1 MAFSSV
7 KIAALAGAK
16 SLCSKFGIQKKL
28 VKSQCQLLRQFHASS
43 VVCYPAHDAK
53 FEDAKNRLNSL
64 KEDPGNETKLKIY
77 ALFKQA
83 TQGKCNA
90 PKPSMMDLVGKAKW
104 SAWNSLGDMSQDDA
118 QLAYIALVDSL
129 AGQEETERAEQQANQ
144 GPGEQ
149 YEGMTITRE
158 NKIFH
163 IRLNRPKKKNAI
175 TWQMYKDIGKALKE
189 AGSSDEY
196 SIACITGTGDFY
208 CSGNDLS
215 NFTNVTPEQIPAMA
229 KNGREVLEE
238 FVEAFID
245 FPKPLI
251 ALINGPAVG
260 ISVTTLGLCDAV
272 YCTDAA
278 TFHTPF
284 SNLGQSPE
292 ACSSYT
298 FPKIMGYA
306 KANEMLLF
314 NRKITAAEA
323 KDRGLVSDIFPDH
336 SFQAETTKLMEQYA
350 SFPPQSM
357 RYSKVLNRSPEL
369 ATLKAVNKAECE
381 LLEERWQSQEC
392 IKAIMAFFSRK

>member
-1 MAFSSV
+1 MASSATLSILRGTQFV
-7 KIAALAGAK
+7 CCKIGLQARWVNSTK
-16 SLCSKFGIQKKL
+16 RHSH
-28 VKSQCQLLRQFHASS
+28 LLRQFHATST
-43 VVCYPAHDAK
+43 VCYPAHDAE
-53 FEDAKNRLNSL
+53 FENAKNRLNAL

-77 ALFKQA
+77 GLFKQA

-90 PKPSMMDLVGKAKW
+90 PKPGMMDLVGKAKW
-104 SAWNSLGDMSQDDA
+104 SAWNSLGDMSQDEA
-118 QLAYIALVDSL
+118 QLAYISLVDSL
-129 AGQEETERAEQQANQ
+129 AGQEEAELADQKANQ

-175 TWQMYKDIGKALKE
+175 TWQ
-189 AGSSDEY
+189 
-196 SIACITGTGDFY
+196 
-208 CSGNDLS
+208 
-215 NFTNVTPEQIPAMA
+215 
-229 KNGREVLEE
+229 
-238 FVEAFID
+238 
-245 FPKPLI
+245 
-251 ALINGPAVG
+251 
-260 ISVTTLGLCDAV
+260 
-272 YCTDAA
+272 A

-284 SNLGQSPE
+284 SALGQSPE
-292 ACSSYT
+292 ACSSYI
-298 FPKIMGYA
+298 FPKVMGYA

-323 KDRGLVSDIFPDH
+323 KDRGLVSEVIPDQT
-336 SFQAETTKLMEQYA
+336 FQAESSRLIEQYA

-357 RYSKVLNRSPEL
+357 RYSKVLNRSSEL